1 MVTDFYWPLLGGV
14 EQHVRTL
21 AHALCERGHRVTV
34 ATLRVDGL
42 DEHERDGDVDVVRI
56 RNATQRIPGLF
67 DQARPW
73 APPVCDPVAR
83 RALLRLVREW
93 APSVIHGHDWLARS
107 LLPTPRYLPPLVST
121 LHYYTLSCAKKTL
134 WLDDRVCPG
143 PVPRTCLRCAA
154 DHYGRFKGA
163 LTVVGTWVGRRLERR
178 GARAFI
184 AVSAATAHGNQ
195 LDVDGESVHV
205 IPNFLPVT
213 DATSGTTIDE
223 WLAELP
229 DEPPFV
235 YVGDFRREKG
245 FDLLL
250 DAYARSGIQ
259 RPLVVIGKR
268 WPNSPP
274 TDRAGVHVFE
284 NWPNAAVRA
293 AFGRAYAAVVPSRW
307 AEPFG
312 IVAIEAMAAGALV
325 IAADVGGLGGV
336 VRPEVTG
343 LLVPPDDA
351 GALAQAMIRL
361 DIDFALR
368 TRLGARAAAEAEQYS
383 ADRIVPQI
391 EAVYDSVT
399 APSRRTR

>member
-205 IPNFLPVT
+205 IPNFLPVN

-268 WPNSPP
+268 GRTRRRRTGPVCTSSRTGPTQRSGPHSAGRTPQSSP
-274 TDRAGVHVFE
+274 RAG
-284 NWPNAAVRA
+284 
-293 AFGRAYAAVVPSRW
+293 PSRSASSRSRPW
-307 AEPFG
+307 RPARWSSRPTS
-312 IVAIEAMAAGALV
+312 EASAAWC
-325 IAADVGGLGGV
+325 
-336 VRPEVTG
+336 
-343 LLVPPDDA
+343 VP
-351 GALAQAMIRL
+351 RS
-361 DIDFALR
+361 R
-368 TRLGARAAAEAEQYS
+368 VCS
-383 ADRIVPQI
+383 C
-391 EAVYDSVT
+391 
-399 APSRRTR
+399 RRTTPARSRKQ